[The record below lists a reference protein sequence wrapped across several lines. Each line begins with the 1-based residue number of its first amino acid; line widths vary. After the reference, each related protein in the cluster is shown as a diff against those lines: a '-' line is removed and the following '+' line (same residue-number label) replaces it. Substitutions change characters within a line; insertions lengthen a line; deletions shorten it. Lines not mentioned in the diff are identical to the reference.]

1 MRVGV
6 VVLACGLLGL
16 TDCTGGVISA
26 NLAEVSQ
33 PQEVAGA
40 KLTGVVH
47 GGQQPIV
54 GAKVFLFAAN
64 TTGYGGNGLAASAS
78 NASISLLTSAA
89 NTVQDTNSAD
99 PTDQDYYTT
108 TDSTGSFSITGD
120 YSCTPGQQV
129 YLYALGGNPTY
140 PAGSANSAI
149 GLLAAPGACPGTDS
163 FPSSMYVVVNEVS
176 TIATAYAF
184 AGFATDAVHVSSSG
198 TVLAQTGIANAFA
211 NAANL
216 ETLGTGVALATT
228 PAGNGTVPQA
238 TINTLANILAA
249 CVNTNAPSSTGCST
263 LFNNA
268 MSGGSTGTIATDT
281 ATAAINIAHNPGA
294 NIAALYGNANA
305 TPPFGNAL
313 TLQPNDFVIGLNFAG
328 GGVSY
333 PPYSIALD
341 GAGNVW
347 FLGNSNSVFEYSS
360 LGVALSPSIGY
371 TGGGLYYPFSIT
383 IDGSG
388 NAWIANYYDAAV
400 SKFSSVGVAL
410 SPSAGYTGGG
420 LDVPTS
426 IAIDSSGNAWI
437 SNSNA
442 AAVSKFSST
451 GTALSPS
458 AGYTG
463 GGLNGPDSIAI
474 DGSGN
479 AWTANFANAVGA
491 TVSKISSAGT
501 PLSPS
506 SGFTG
511 GGLGSPRSIAIDSA
525 GNAWIANKDN
535 DQFGYTGSISKFSS
549 AGTALSP
556 STGYTGGGLSYPV
569 SIAIDGSGNVWTA
582 NLGSVSEFSG
592 AGAALSPSL
601 GYGYAEYFDSPQSIA
616 IDGSGNAWVAND
628 GNYSVSELIG
638 LAAPVITPICAGLPA
653 TPTADGSSNLGT
665 RP

>member
-1 MRVGV
+1 
-6 VVLACGLLGL
+6 
-16 TDCTGGVISA
+16 
-26 NLAEVSQ
+26 
-33 PQEVAGA
+33 
-40 KLTGVVH
+40 
-47 GGQQPIV
+47 
-54 GAKVFLFAAN
+54 
-64 TTGYGGNGLAASAS
+64 
-78 NASISLLTSAA
+78 
-89 NTVQDTNSAD
+89 
-99 PTDQDYYTT
+99 
-108 TDSTGSFSITGD
+108 
-120 YSCTPGQQV
+120 V